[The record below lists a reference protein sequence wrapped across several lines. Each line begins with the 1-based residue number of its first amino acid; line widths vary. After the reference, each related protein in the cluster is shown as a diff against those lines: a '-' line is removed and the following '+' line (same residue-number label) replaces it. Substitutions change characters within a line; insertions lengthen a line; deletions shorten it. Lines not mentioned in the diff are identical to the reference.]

1 MPTVMPV
8 RLAISSARAKY
19 GTSVAPNRHRL
30 RAVQPFTPEAIK
42 ANYAL
47 VEVVKRM
54 AERKQATAAQVSLAW
69 VLAHPLV
76 TMPIVGPR
84 RPEHLE
90 VARRAL
96 ELRLGEDERTTI
108 AGFFDI
114 PSAEP

>member
-1 MPTVMPV
+1 LTASAWIQTCRSKASPV

-69 VLAHPLV
+69 VLAQKPW
-76 TMPIVGPR
+76 IVPG
-84 RPEHLE
+84 
-90 VARRAL
+90 
-96 ELRLGEDERTTI
+96 T
-108 AGFFDI
+108 
-114 PSAEP
+114 SK